1 MLFCGERAVRAFS
14 APRRPLNPEA
24 PMPRR
29 RCTRLAVLVFALAL
43 SLWAQAASAQ
53 TLVLS
58 NLVVD
63 NQSGALAAR
72 FGVALDSLAEVSDA
86 LHSGVTLALT
96 CRGRLTRQGGLFSSP
111 QVAEAEMASRLKFDA
126 LTREYALSLPGREA
140 PMKNVRLDELLRTG
154 WGSLA
159 LDMGSWKLLERG
171 KEYTLTLDIRLHQTD
186 IPGWFRRTLLFWS
199 TDLAPQASYQLHF
212 KY

>member
-1 MLFCGERAVRAFS
+1 MS
-14 APRRPLNPEA
+14 
-24 PMPRR
+24 RR
-29 RCTRLAVLVFALAL
+29 RSTRLAVLVFALAL
-43 SLWAQAASAQ
+43 SLWAQAAMAQ
-53 TLVLS
+53 SLVLS

-72 FGVALDSLAEVSDA
+72 FGVSLDSLAEVSDA
-86 LHSGVTLALT
+86 LQGGVTLALT
-96 CRGRLTRQGGLFSSP
+96 CRGKLTSQGGWLSSP
-111 QVAEAEMASRLKFDA
+111 QVAAAEMVSRLKYDS
-126 LTREYALSLPGREA
+126 LTKEYALTLPGREA
-140 PMKNVRLDELLRTG
+140 PVKNARLDELLRTG

-159 LDMGSWKLLERG
+159 LDMGPWKVLERG

-199 TDLAPQASYQLHF
+199 ADLAPQASYQLHF